1 MATLTGIYNSILFLI
16 QNVVLFLGFFA
27 LQTKEQL
34 EYTGLLMRIRKEQA
48 FFILFGIYALIMSMS
63 IYEKYRNRRAERINT
78 EPQNEILK
86 QQLNDKDNKDIV

>member
-48 FFILFGIYALIMSMS
+48 FFILFG
-63 IYEKYRNRRAERINT
+63 
-78 EPQNEILK
+78 
-86 QQLNDKDNKDIV
+86 V